1 MEVPFRLVRRTAS
14 EPVADAYLLFA
25 SSPARLAAACTGSGE
40 LPAVHT
46 IRGGFLLVP
55 PAAKSRAIPGSI
67 RLRRLAGDLFIPVD
81 SDLLPALLPDEAAS
95 LTRDRGLI
103 VLPGGAVHAFD
114 ATAPLTVARWL
125 APMEVRRAEWRPF
138 PQRPDFPD
146 TLTVI
151 ERPAPPVIAIVELLG
166 AGAPDGVQPLP
177 GPGEGASEAVP
188 DDARPPS
195 GSFLGRTAAGTGL
208 AVAGFLAWLGRQF
221 GAAGLARRGGDLA
234 RRALERVP
242 RLSERLLGEQEAAL
256 REVLRQLQS
265 GDVEKGLRRAPTAV
279 PDPDRPARVGTDARL
294 APRDPRYSL
303 RDLIG
308 SGGNAGAIWLGGGD
322 VWAELAREYRRLAA
336 EATARGDH
344 RRAAYLYGVLL
355 RDLRTAANALMSG
368 GLYRDAALLFR
379 DRLND
384 PRAAAEAFERAGDHD
399 EALRLYDRL
408 GEYERAADLLR
419 RLGEEERAVR
429 YYTLAAARLATE
441 GRFLAAGNLM
451 GTKAYRSDLAAE
463 HYRSGWLGSGAEAVA
478 CAERLL
484 EGYLLTGNRPA
495 LEALLTEV
503 ETLFADRPREAGRL
517 FNFALCMSEDYL
529 ATETLADLADR
540 VRLLFASHL
549 RASATTGN
557 ASTLVGTL
565 FQFESYWSPPVGR
578 DATFAVRN
586 RTEVPT
592 SQESTLETLVR
603 LIEGPVT
610 AVTVIRGTF
619 DLLVAGAGGIVC
631 WRVAEGRIVT
641 VTGNSERVT
650 ALATSARGEVIYG
663 VTVGADEKWRLHCYT
678 AQRSGRFRSMGQY
691 ALDYNENDIYIQP
704 LVPFRGG
711 NYRVA
716 FVTSGDSLSFIGPHI
731 QPGPAV
737 PFLDNRWPMH
747 LLVEANDGYTWCWS
761 ERYISCWGPGGLEG
775 EPDVWGRSVPWVPAP
790 ARAVDW
796 LTPAPGT
803 LEIAGVDSGG
813 WVRWETF
820 DTRNLSRTIGDH
832 FAIHPSGYSV
842 VCLVAPGL
850 LAAAT
855 TGNEVHWLQVGPG
868 VLIAVAS
875 ARIGVPSRVF
885 ALAARPDANE
895 VVAVLQDGSAILLRR
910 S

>member
-1 MEVPFRLVRRTAS
+1 VYA
-14 EPVADAYLLFA
+14 
-25 SSPARLAAACTGSGE
+25 
-40 LPAVHT
+40 
-46 IRGGFLLVP
+46 IRGGFLLV

-103 VLPGGAVHAFD
+103 VLPGSAVHAFD
-114 ATAPLTVARWL
+114 ATAPLPVARWL
-125 APMEVRRAEWRPF
+125 APTEVRRAEWRPF

-166 AGAPDGVQPLP
+166 AGAPDDVQPLP
-177 GPGEGASEAVP
+177 GPGEGAGEAVP

-195 GSFLGRTAAGTGL
+195 GSLLGRTAAGTGL

-221 GAAGLARRGGDLA
+221 GAAGLARLGGDLA

-294 APRDPRYSL
+294 TSRDPRYSL

-322 VWAELAREYRRLAA
+322 VWAELAREYRRLAG
-336 EATARGDH
+336 EATVRGDH

-355 RDLRTAANALMSG
+355 RDLRAAANALMSG
-368 GLYRDAALLFR
+368 GLFRDAALLFR

-384 PRAAAEAFERAGDHD
+384 PRAAAEAFDRSGDHD

-419 RLGEEERAVR
+419 LLGEEERAVR
-429 YYTLAAARLATE
+429 YYTLAAARLVTE

-451 GTKAYRSDLAAE
+451 GAKACRYDIAAE
-463 HYRSGWLGSGAEAVA
+463 HYRSGWLGGGAEAVT
-478 CAERLL
+478 CAERLI

-517 FNFALCMSEDYL
+517 FNYALCMSEDYL

-549 RASATTGN
+549 RASATTGD

-578 DATFAVRN
+578 DATFAARN

-619 DLLVAGAGGIVC
+619 DLLVSGAGGIVC

-691 ALDYNENDIYIQP
+691 ALDYNENDIYIQS

-716 FVTSGDSLSFIGPHI
+716 VVTNEDHLSFVGPHV
-731 QPGPAV
+731 QPGAV
-737 PFLDNRWPMH
+737 NSFLEGDRPVR
-747 LLVEANDGYTWCWS
+747 LLVEANDGFTWCWAGGS
-761 ERYISCWGPGGLEG
+761 ISCGRTQS
-775 EPDVWGRSVPWVPAP
+775 PDETVWSRWTMPWMPAG
-790 ARAVDW
+790 AVDW

-803 LEIAGVDSGG
+803 LEVVGVDSGG

-820 DTRNLSRTIGDH
+820 AARTSPRTIGDH

-855 TGNEVHWLQVGPG
+855 TGNEVHWLRVGPG
-868 VLIAVAS
+868 VLIVVAS
-875 ARIGVPSRVF
+875 ARVGVPSRVF
-885 ALAARPDANE
+885 ALSARPDANE